1 MRKYKGIIF
10 DLDGTLLNTIYDLA
24 DSVNEAM
31 EKLGFPLHSEEAYKQ
46 KVGNGFNKLIERSLP
61 ENQRVEETIQ
71 KGLKLFV
78 EAYDRRYLNKT
89 VPYEGIDD
97 LLKELPKKGI
107 QIAIN
112 SNKRGDYTR
121 ALADKFF
128 KDVPFV
134 AVYGER
140 KDVPKKP
147 DPTAA
152 LEIAHLMELKPEE
165 ILYIGDSS
173 TDMITGKNAEMD
185 TVGVAWGF
193 RGEEELR
200 ENGAVYIAETTKDIL
215 NLV

>member
-31 EKLGFPLHSEEAYKQ
+31 EKLGFPLHNEEAYKQ

-61 ENQRVEETIQ
+61 EDQRVEEMIQ

-134 AVYGER
+134 AVYGE
-140 KDVPKKP
+140 
-147 DPTAA
+147 
-152 LEIAHLMELKPEE
+152 
-165 ILYIGDSS
+165 
-173 TDMITGKNAEMD
+173 
-185 TVGVAWGF
+185 
-193 RGEEELR
+193 
-200 ENGAVYIAETTKDIL
+200 
-215 NLV
+215 